1 MSYFDFYN
9 IPISF
14 KVDAAA
20 LKQTFYAN
28 SKKYHPDFFT
38 MESVEKQAEIL
49 ELSTLNTQAYKT
61 LSNFDAR
68 MKYILELKNVLAD
81 EGKNTIPQDF
91 LIDMMDINEALMEL
105 EFDFDPQ
112 AYQKVLSDVNS
123 IENQQFTTIQPLIEN
138 YQNEENKGGNTVTP
152 ERDDDGAEAPSSQ
165 RHDKSV
171 KAGQATLEEIKKY
184 YLKKRYLLRIRE
196 NLSKFA
202 SLLK

>member
-1 MSYFDFYN
+1 MTYFDFYN

-14 KVDAAA
+14 KVDATA
-20 LKQTFYAN
+20 LKHMFFAN
-28 SKKYHPDFFT
+28 SKKYHPDFHT
-38 MESVEKQAEIL
+38 LSSVEKQAEIL

-61 LSNFDAR
+61 LSNFDSR
-68 MKYILELKNVLAD
+68 MKYILELKGVMAE

-91 LIDMMDINEALMEL
+91 LMDMMDINEALMEL

-112 AYQKVLSDVNS
+112 AHLALLTEVEA
-123 IENQQFTTIQPLIEN
+123 IENQLFTEIQPLLEN
-138 YQNEENKGGNTVTP
+138 YQDTEG
-152 ERDDDGAEAPSSQ
+152 
-165 RHDKSV
+165 
-171 KAGQATLEEIKKY
+171 GQAALEEIKKF